1 VSSDVVLVGGLWVPA
16 AIMLWMGARFAR
28 GGYRVHRFSYAGRD
42 PFDDNLERL
51 ARFARSSCGGAA
63 HFVGHS
69 LGGVLI
75 HDLLE
80 RDAALPAGRVVLVG
94 APVRGCL
101 AGQRLGA
108 ASIGRWMLGGSAAR
122 WQACE
127 ARWRRPEPLGVIAGT
142 LPLGLGRL
150 LGTLPG
156 ANDGVV
162 RVDETGV
169 DGMVEQ
175 VLVREA
181 HSALTVSPKVT
192 ALTERFL
199 REGRFR

>member
-1 VSSDVVLVGGLWVPA
+1 VTGDVVLAGGLWVPA
-16 AIMLWMGARFAR
+16 AIMLWMGARLAR
-28 GGYRVHRFSYAGRD
+28 AGYRVHRFAYSGRD
-42 PFDDNLERL
+42 AFEDNLERL
-51 ARFARSSCGGAA
+51 ARFARSSYGGGA

-80 RDAALPAGRVVLVG
+80 RESAQPAGRVVLVG

-108 ASIGRWMLGGSAAR
+108 ADLGRWMLGGSAPR

-142 LPLGLGRL
+142 LPFGLGRL
-150 LGTLPG
+150 IGALPG

-162 RVDETGV
+162 RVEETGV
-169 DGMVEQ
+169 DGMSEQ
-175 VLVREA
+175 VLVRAA
-181 HSALTVSPKVT
+181 HSALPVSTKVEK
-192 ALTERFL
+192 LTQRFL
-199 REGRFR
+199 REGRFQ

>member
-1 VSSDVVLVGGLWVPA
+1 VTTDVVLVGGLWVPA
-16 AIMLWMGARFAR
+16 AIMLWMGARLASA
-28 GGYRVHRFSYAGRD
+28 GYRVHRFAYSGRD
-42 PFDDNLERL
+42 PFDHNLERL
-51 ARFARSSCGGAA
+51 ARFAHASCAGAA

-80 RDAALPAGRVVLVG
+80 RESALRAGRVVLVG

-101 AGQRLGA
+101 AGRRLGA
-108 ASIGRWMLGGSAAR
+108 AGIGRWMLGGSAAR

-127 ARWRRPEPLGVIAGT
+127 PRWRRPEPLGVIAGT

-162 RVDETGV
+162 LVEETGV
-169 DGMVEQ
+169 DGMSEQ

-181 HSALTVSPKVT
+181 HSVLAVSPAVT
-192 ALTERFL
+192 MLTARFL
-199 REGRFR
+199 REGRFQ

>member
-1 VSSDVVLVGGLWVPA
+1 MTPDVVLVGGLWVPA
-16 AIMLWMGARFAR
+16 AIMRWMSARLRGAGFT
-28 GGYRVHRFSYAGRD
+28 VHRFVYSGRD
-42 PFDDNLERL
+42 PLEHNLERL
-51 ARFARSSCGGAA
+51 ARFTRDSCAGAA

-80 RDAALPAGRVVLVG
+80 RESALRTGRVVLVG

-101 AGQRLGA
+101 AGRRLGTA
-108 ASIGRWMLGGSAAR
+108 RVGRWMLGGSAAR
-122 WQACE
+122 WAACD
-127 ARWRRPEPLGVIAGT
+127 ARWRRSEPLGIIAGT
-142 LPLGLGRL
+142 QPLGLGRL

-162 RVDETGV
+162 LVDETRV
-169 DGMVEQ
+169 DGMSEQ

-181 HSALTVSPKVT
+181 HSALTVSPRVARLT
-192 ALTERFL
+192 ARFL
-199 REGRFR
+199 REARFS